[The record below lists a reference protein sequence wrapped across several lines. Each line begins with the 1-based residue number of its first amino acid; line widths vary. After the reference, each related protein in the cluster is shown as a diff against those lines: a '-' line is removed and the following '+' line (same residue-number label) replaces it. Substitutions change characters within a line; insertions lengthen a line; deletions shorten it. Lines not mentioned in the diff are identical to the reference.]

1 MSTRKFSRVEFNVM
15 ATVSTGGRSFQG
27 KVSNLSMNGL
37 LLDTDEKLQMGEVV
51 DITISLPGTE
61 PEIAVAFTGRVCRIT
76 DSDIAFR
83 FQMIDLDSYT
93 HLRNIISY
101 NMADAEKVM
110 DEIFSDIDEKIA
122 SGAVERGDV
131 TETP

>member
-61 PEIAVAFTGRVCRIT
+61 PEITVAFTGRVCRIT

-122 SGAVERGDV
+122 SGAV
-131 TETP
+131 

>member
-1 MSTRKFSRVEFNVM
+1 MSTRKFSRVEFHVM
-15 ATVSTGGRSFQG
+15 ATVTAGDRSFKG
-27 KVSNLSMNGL
+27 KVTNLSMNGL

-61 PEIAVAFTGRVCRIT
+61 PEINVAFTGKVCRLT
-76 DSDIAFR
+76 DTDIAFR

-93 HLRNIISY
+93 HLRNIITY

-110 DEIFSDIDEKIA
+110 DEIFADIDEKIA
-122 SGAVERGDV
+122 SGAMQQGGGVE
-131 TETP
+131 PS

>member
-1 MSTRKFSRVEFNVM
+1 MSTRKFSRVEFNVT
-15 ATVSTGGRSFQG
+15 ATVSAGERSFKG

-37 LLDTDEKLQMGEVV
+37 LLDTQEKLEMGEIV
-51 DITISLPGTE
+51 DIAITLPGTE
-61 PEIAVAFTGRVCRIT
+61 PEISVAFTGKVCRIT

-101 NMADAEKVM
+101 NMADAGKVM
-110 DEIFSDIDEKIA
+110 DEIFADIDEKIS
-122 SGAVERGDV
+122 SGATQKNPAVEKS
-131 TETP
+131 